1 VAQFVKYFFD
11 AVKFGLQFETTGS
24 PKLQHGAVILSLLL
38 CIKDAHVYHFGE
50 LLDMFS
56 VFSLFFRCRQNENDY
71 FVYLNRHSRR
81 KLICN
86 GYIKKKT

>member
-1 VAQFVKYFFD
+1 M
-11 AVKFGLQFETTGS
+11 KFGLQFEITGS
-24 PKLQHGAVILSLLL
+24 PKLQHGAVILILLL
-38 CIKDAHVYHFGE
+38 CMKDAHVYHFGE

-56 VFSLFFRCRQNENDY
+56 VFSLFFRCRQNEHDY

-86 GYIKKKT
+86 GYIKKHEKSPNPWL